1 MGTEVGEL
9 VAMSFSLV
17 GARLDVAL
25 TMVGADVLA
34 TDSSIPFVGASVE
47 RSESIVGPTVGV
59 VVSASSRRLVGV
71 CVINEALGF
80 EVGSVDPDV
89 GDSVVFDAITSA
101 SCNNRTRY
109 GLNSLGSGP
118 PTIIATSYNI
128 LASYIF
134 DATGPWTKSCCSS
147 FVANKSRVPP
157 SLLFISESGLILGF
171 VKF

>member
-9 VAMSFSLV
+9 VAMSFSSV
-17 GARLDVAL
+17 GARLDAS
-25 TMVGADVLA
+25 TMVGADVPA

-71 CVINEALGF
+71 CVINDALGF

-89 GDSVVFDAITSA
+89 GDSVVFDAITS
-101 SCNNRTRY
+101 CNNRTRY
-109 GLNSLGSGP
+109 GLNSRGSGP

-134 DATGPWTKSCCSS
+134 DATGPRTKSCCSS
-147 FVANKSRVPP
+147 FVANKSRVLT
-157 SLLFISESGLILGF
+157 SLLFISESGLRLAGF

>member
-1 MGTEVGEL
+1 
-9 VAMSFSLV
+9 MSFSSV
-17 GARLDVAL
+17 GVRLDAS
-25 TMVGADVLA
+25 TMVGADVPA

-47 RSESIVGPTVGV
+47 RSESIVPVGPTVGV

-71 CVINEALGF
+71 CVINDALGF

-89 GDSVVFDAITSA
+89 GDSVVFDAITS
-101 SCNNRTRY
+101 CNNRTRY
-109 GLNSLGSGP
+109 GLNSRGSGP

-134 DATGPWTKSCCSS
+134 DATGPRTKSCCSS
-147 FVANKSRVPP
+147 FVANKSRVLT
-157 SLLFISESGLILGF
+157 SLLFISESGLRLAGF